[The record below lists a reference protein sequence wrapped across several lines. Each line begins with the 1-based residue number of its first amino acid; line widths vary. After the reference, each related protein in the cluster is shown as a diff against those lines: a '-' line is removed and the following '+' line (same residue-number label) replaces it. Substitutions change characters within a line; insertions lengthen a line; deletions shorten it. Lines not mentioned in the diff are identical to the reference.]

1 MTIHIPVLTEEV
13 LDGLKIDAKSVIV
26 DGTLGGAGHAAEILK
41 RLGPEGR
48 LIAFDRDPE
57 PVESAEALIDDPR
70 ATFIHANYADAPE
83 HLVHMGIEKV
93 DGVLLDLGL
102 SSDQL
107 ADRDRGFSFQSDGP
121 LDLRFNPLEGEAAWK
136 IINRMSEK
144 HLADIIYQYGEERL
158 SRRIARKIVAW
169 RQEGEIKAASHLAR
183 LVRSCVPR
191 TKNHSID
198 PATRTFQAL
207 RIEVNE
213 ELKWVKV
220 AMKRFPQI
228 LNPGGRLAVI
238 SFHSLED
245 RIAKRAIAE
254 DATLV
259 NLTKRPLQAT
269 EEELAANPR
278 SRSAKLRV
286 AEKETGM
293 LPSSQ
298 RARL

>member
-1 MTIHIPVLTEEV
+1 MNEV
-13 LDGLKIDAKSVIV
+13 LDGLKIDPSGVIV

-41 RLGPEGR
+41 RLGPDGR

-57 PVESAEALIDDPR
+57 AVEAAEALIDDPR

-83 HLVHMGIEKV
+83 HLVHMGIESV

-121 LDLRFNPLEGEAAWK
+121 LDLRFNPLEGVAAWK

-169 RQEGEIKAASHLAR
+169 RQDTEIKAASHLAR

-191 TKNHSID
+191 SKKGGID

-207 RIEVNE
+207 RIEVND

-245 RIAKRAIAE
+245 RITKQAIAG
-254 DATLV
+254 DDTLK
-259 NLTKRPLQAT
+259 NLTKRPIQAS
-269 EEELAANPR
+269 EEELDENPR
-278 SRSAKLRV
+278 ARSAKLRV
-286 AEKETGM
+286 AEKN
-293 LPSSQ
+293 PSS
-298 RARL
+298 AM

>member
-1 MTIHIPVLTEEV
+1 MNKV
-13 LDGLKIDAKSVIV
+13 LDGLNIHPSGVIV

-41 RLGPEGR
+41 RLGPDGR

-57 PVESAEALIDDPR
+57 AVEEAEELIDDPR
-70 ATFIHANYADAPE
+70 ATFINANYADAPE
-83 HLVHMGIEKV
+83 HLVHMGIEAV

-136 IINRMSEK
+136 IINRLGEK

-169 RQEGEIKAASHLAR
+169 RQDTEIKAASHLAR
-183 LVRSCVPR
+183 LVRSCYPPG
-191 TKNHSID
+191 KKGSLD

-207 RIEVNE
+207 RIEVND

-245 RIAKRAIAE
+245 RIAKQAIAE
-254 DATLV
+254 NDMLE
-259 NLTKRPLQAT
+259 NLTKRPTQAS
-269 EEELAANPR
+269 EEELEENPR

-286 AEKETGM
+286 AEKKSNSGI
-293 LPSSQ
+293 
-298 RARL
+298 

>member
-1 MTIHIPVLTEEV
+1 MTIHIPVLMNEV
-13 LDGLKIDAKSVIV
+13 LDGLNIDPSGVIV

-41 RLGPEGR
+41 RLGPDGR

-57 PVESAEALIDDPR
+57 AVELAEELIDDPR
-70 ATFIHANYADAPE
+70 ATFINANYADAPE
-83 HLVHMGIEKV
+83 YLAHLGIETI

-136 IINRMSEK
+136 IVNRLGEK

-169 RQEGEIKAASHLAR
+169 RQDTEIKAASHLAR
-183 LVRSCVPR
+183 LVRSCYPPG
-191 TKNHSID
+191 KKGSID

-207 RIEVNE
+207 RIEVND

-245 RIAKRAIAE
+245 RIAKQAIAE
-254 DATLV
+254 NESLK
-259 NLTKRPLQAT
+259 NLTKRPTQAS
-269 EEELAANPR
+269 EEELEENPR

-286 AEKETGM
+286 AEKKSN
-293 LPSSQ
+293 L
-298 RARL
+298 AI

>member
-1 MTIHIPVLTEEV
+1 MTIHIPVLMNEV
-13 LDGLKIDAKSVIV
+13 LDGLKLDPSGVIV

-41 RLGPEGR
+41 RLGPDGR

-57 PVESAEALIDDPR
+57 AVDAAEALIDDPR

-83 HLVHMGIEKV
+83 HLVHLGIESV

-121 LDLRFNPLEGEAAWK
+121 LDLRFNPLEGVAAWK

-169 RQEGEIKAASHLAR
+169 RQDTEIKAASHLAR

-191 TKNHSID
+191 SKKGGID

-207 RIEVNE
+207 RIEVND

-245 RIAKRAIAE
+245 RITKQAIAA
-254 DATLV
+254 DDTLK
-259 NLTKRPLQAT
+259 NLTKRPIQAS
-269 EEELAANPR
+269 EEELDENPR
-278 SRSAKLRV
+278 ARSAKLRV
-286 AEKETGM
+286 AEKNPNSAM
-293 LPSSQ
+293 
-298 RARL
+298 

>member
-1 MTIHIPVLTEEV
+1 MTIHIPVLMNEV
-13 LDGLKIDAKSVIV
+13 LDGLNIDPSGVIV

-57 PVESAEALIDDPR
+57 TVEAAEELIDDPR
-70 ATFIHANYADAPE
+70 ATFIHSNYADAPE
-83 HLVHMGIEKV
+83 HLVHMGIETI

-136 IINRMSEK
+136 IVNRMSEK

-169 RQEGEIKAASHLAR
+169 RQDTEIKAASHLAR
-183 LVRSCVPR
+183 LVRSCYPPG
-191 TKNHSID
+191 KKGSID

-207 RIEVNE
+207 RIEVND

-245 RIAKRAIAE
+245 RIAKQAIAE
-254 DATLV
+254 NDTLD
-259 NLTKRPLQAT
+259 NLTKRPTQAS
-269 EEELAANPR
+269 EEELDENPR

-286 AEKETGM
+286 AEKK
-293 LPSSQ
+293 SNSVI
-298 RARL
+298 